1 MNRTAYTLRRAA
13 DRQHSTTDWLD
24 SAHSFA
30 FGHAYDPD
38 NTHFGSLLAC
48 NEDRLAPH
56 SGYDTHQ
63 HRDTEIV
70 SWVLEGE
77 LSHADSAGRQ
87 ATLRAGELQ
96 LMSAGAGIEHSERN
110 EADQPL
116 HFVQMWLLPS
126 ERGTT
131 PGYRQLEV
139 AERLA
144 AGVLVRLAAGDD
156 PAADELPL
164 RRAGAALWIGR
175 IPAAESISLP
185 AAEYGFMFVTRGCVE
200 LAAEDALGPGDELRI
215 RGQAPALSAGS
226 AGVELLFWQMAADVA
241 Q

>member
-24 SAHSFA
+24 SAHSFS
-30 FGHAYDPD
+30 FGHAYDPA

-48 NEDRLAPH
+48 NEDRLAPG
-56 SGYDTHQ
+56 SGYDSHP
-63 HRDTEIV
+63 HRDTEIL

-87 ATLRAGELQ
+87 ARLQAGTVQ

-110 EADQPL
+110 DGERPL

-131 PGYRQLEV
+131 PGYRQLDV
-139 AERLA
+139 APRVATGE
-144 AGVLVRLAAGDD
+144 LVRVAAGDD
-156 PAADELPL
+156 PTVDELPL
-164 RRAGAALWIGR
+164 RCSGAALWIGR
-175 IPAAESISLP
+175 IPAGRSISLP
-185 AAEYGFMFVTRGCVE
+185 VAEHGFMFVTRGSIE
-200 LAAEDALGPGDELRI
+200 LAAEDTLAPGDELRI
-215 RGQAPALSAGS
+215 RGHAPALSAGES
-226 AGVELLFWQMAADVA
+226 GAELLFWQMAADVA